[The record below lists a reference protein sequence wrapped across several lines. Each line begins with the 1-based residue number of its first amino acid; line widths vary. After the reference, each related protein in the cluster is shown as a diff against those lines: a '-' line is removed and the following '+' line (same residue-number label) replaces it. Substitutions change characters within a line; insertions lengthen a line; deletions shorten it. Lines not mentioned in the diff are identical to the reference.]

1 MYLLQ
6 FLRMLNINFKYVSFV
21 IVFIIVFYLFLTKH
35 KQVFSPFETIHRQFL
50 WHHPSMQVIE
60 MPVQEISKFF
70 AWIIIFHVMVAS
82 SCISMY
88 DMALITYR
96 HQSVILILL
105 LSFSDMPAMLILVQT
120 KSLQEVKK
128 FIIEITR
135 TLMNQ
140 ISYATS
146 KNQIVAF

>member
-1 MYLLQ
+1 
-6 FLRMLNINFKYVSFV
+6 
-21 IVFIIVFYLFLTKH
+21 
-35 KQVFSPFETIHRQFL
+35 
-50 WHHPSMQVIE
+50 MQVIE

-70 AWIIIFHVMVAS
+70 AWIIIFHVMVVS

-105 LSFSDMPAMLILVQT
+105 LSFLDMPAMLILVQT

-128 FIIEITR
+128 FIIEVTR

-146 KNQIVAF
+146 KNQIVTF

>member
-1 MYLLQ
+1 
-6 FLRMLNINFKYVSFV
+6 
-21 IVFIIVFYLFLTKH
+21 
-35 KQVFSPFETIHRQFL
+35 
-50 WHHPSMQVIE
+50 
-60 MPVQEISKFF
+60 
-70 AWIIIFHVMVAS
+70 
-82 SCISMY
+82 MY